1 MELEK
6 IALALRPRQGWEAV
20 DLGFRMAMRWARPLW
35 AVWFTV
41 FLPVAGVLTLAFYE
55 QPMIAAMLVWWLKP
69 LYDRYLLHVLSRA
82 VFGATPSLRDTLGAS
97 RQILG
102 SALIVSLFTRFIDIS
117 RSFNLPVTQL
127 EGQRGAPARARRR
140 LLGLRAGAF
149 AAGLTIVCIH
159 FEWVVM
165 YGLHGL
171 SMLFES
177 DVQWTSEVVDDARP
191 WWESL
196 GDWWGLTETL
206 YYFIAISLIEPFYV
220 AGGFALYLNRRV
232 MLEAWDIELALKR
245 LATRH
250 STMLT
255 LFFALTVAVCMT
267 APHQALADEPPD
279 AEPIAQADP
288 SEAAPGDTRFRTDAT
303 IPAED
308 SEATET
314 TVQECAEGEDC
325 ADQIYQSVDTEI
337 RREAHRI
344 LSEPAFGSEREV
356 TRWKR
361 IDADD
366 DDDREP
372 VEDAPAIF
380 GAIAELLR
388 VIAYL
393 AIAAIVVAII
403 YALLR
408 FWLGAA
414 PSPVASA
421 PPAMLFGLAIN
432 PESLPEDVPAAA
444 RALLAA
450 GQRREALS
458 LLYRGALSNLVH
470 TRGMRIGRG
479 ATEGDVLRLA
489 QSILGAKPLNY
500 LRALINTWSETAYAA
515 RLPEIE
521 RIDALC
527 SDYGLL
533 VPAEVSA

>member
-55 QPMIAAMLVWWLKP
+55 QPMIAALLVWWLKP

-102 SALIVSLFTRFIDIS
+102 SGLILSLFTRFIDIS

-127 EGQRGAPARARRR
+127 EGQRGASARARRR

-165 YGLHGL
+165 YGLQGL

-177 DVQWTSEVVDDARP
+177 DVQWTSEVVDDALP
-191 WWESL
+191 WWETV

-250 STMLT
+250 STALAM
-255 LFFALTVAVCMT
+255 FFALTIAICAAT
-267 APHQALADEPPD
+267 PQQALADEPRD
-279 AEPIAQADP
+279 AEPTTQADG
-288 SEAAPGDTRFRTDAT
+288 SESAPGDTRFRTDDEIHAGE
-303 IPAED
+303 AE
-308 SEATET
+308 APET
-314 TVQECAEGEDC
+314 APECAEGEDC
-325 ADQIYQSVDTEI
+325 ADQIYEAVDTEI
-337 RREAHRI
+337 RREAHKI

-356 TRWKR
+356 KRWKR

-366 DDDREP
+366 EDDREP

-393 AIAAIVVAII
+393 AIAAIVVALI

-527 SDYGLL
+527 SDYVQL
-533 VPAEVSA
+533 VSAEASV